1 MKRTAIFGLLLFSI
15 ALLLLGLFNP
25 DQYHFPR
32 CPFLSLTGFKC
43 PGCGSQR
50 AIHHLLHG
58 DVLHSIRMNLLF
70 LPGIVYAGTGFLLS
84 AFQPDGWTAVQQ
96 KWYGRNAAYVALA
109 IIVVFW
115 IGRNL

>member
-1 MKRTAIFGLLLFSI
+1 
-15 ALLLLGLFNP
+15 
-25 DQYHFPR
+25 
-32 CPFLSLTGFKC
+32 
-43 PGCGSQR
+43 
-50 AIHHLLHG
+50 
-58 DVLHSIRMNLLF
+58 
-70 LPGIVYAGTGFLLS
+70 LS